1 MKINFTYWAEPDGHY
16 LGFLN
21 DYPSHWT
28 QGTDLEDLKKHL
40 QDLFRKVIPGNRKV
54 AELEIA

>member
-1 MKINFTYWAEPDGHY
+1 MKINFTYWAEPDGHF

-28 QGTDLEDLKKHL
+28 QGGDLEDLKGHL
-40 QDLFRKVIPGNRKV
+40 QDLFKTFSGEVIPGIRS
-54 AELEIA
+54 